1 MYPAL
6 RSRKRFRRLF
16 AGAALSLC
24 VAAPAGALSEIYALS
39 RPGVPWSNRLV
50 RDGIALEVEIGS
62 PGGAKAAALRQG
74 ERVALR
80 FRISDAY
87 TGQPFDGLVPAARI
101 EPVPEGQAFDEE
113 RCTEEAE
120 GAGGL
125 LGRLGERE
133 DRPGTYEAVTRL
145 AEPGRYQVVFFL
157 DSPRI
162 VHCFQMDVK
171 PRWGRVASRESR

>member
-1 MYPAL
+1 MYSAL
-6 RSRKRFRRLF
+6 RSSKLFRGLL
-16 AGAALSLC
+16 AGAALSLAA
-24 VAAPAGALSEIYALS
+24 VAPGHTLSETYALS

-87 TGQPFDGLVPAARI
+87 TGQPFDGLIPAAWV
-101 EPVPEGQAFDEE
+101 EVVPEGRAFDAE
-113 RCTEEAE
+113 RCAEEAAE
-120 GAGGL
+120 AGGL
-125 LGRLGERE
+125 LGRLGERG

-162 VHCFQMDVK
+162 VHCFQVDVK
-171 PRWGRVASRESR
+171 PRWGRAG